1 MTDAVSTS
9 IYGGPPPP
17 AHFNIAQACLR
28 KQATASPDKAALVVA
43 HDPADGSADEVW
55 TYARLEDAVLR
66 VSTVLL
72 AMGVKKG
79 DRILLRLGN
88 TAGMAITFLAA
99 TAIGAIAIPL
109 SSQLTGADIAFMAA
123 DTEPALIV
131 VASGLPIGDAARDR
145 RVVDEADL
153 LARAEPADRA
163 AYLDTACDDPAYLV
177 YTSGAT
183 SRPKGVLHA
192 QRALWGRRPMYAGWY
207 GISATDIVLH
217 AGTLNWTYTL
227 GTGLLD
233 PLVNGATGVVFTG
246 DRRPDIWPA
255 LIDRFQATLFAAV
268 PTVYRQIRKYCAMS
282 PSAVPTL
289 RHGLA
294 AGEPL
299 RPEIANAWHQATG
312 RRIFEAFGMSEVS
325 TYISTPPTEIPR
337 PGSPGRPQ
345 DGRAV
350 AILPLEEGTGSIGR
364 GETGL
369 IAVHRS
375 DPALMIGY
383 WNRPDEDPFRG
394 DWFVTGDLAV
404 MDEDGYVWPKGRG
417 DDVMKVMGYRVS
429 AAEVEDVLCAAP
441 GVAEAAVVAIEPRTG
456 VSVIRACVVAQDGAA
471 LAPEKVLE
479 FARSRLAAYKV
490 PHEIVVT
497 GALPRTAN
505 GKIQRAKLRDPIA

>member
-1 MTDAVSTS
+1 MTDAVSAS
-9 IYGGPPPP
+9 VYGGPPPP

-28 KQATASPDKAALVVA
+28 YQTGASPDKPALVVA

-109 SSQLTGADIAFMAA
+109 SSQLTGADIAFMAE

-131 VASGLPIGDAARDR
+131 VASDLPIGDAGRDR
-145 RVVDEADL
+145 RVVEEANL
-153 LARAEPADRA
+153 LARAETADRA

-183 SRPKGVLHA
+183 SRPKGVLHG

-207 GISATDIVLH
+207 GICATDIVLH

-268 PTVYRQIRKYCAMS
+268 PTVYRQILKYCAMS

-325 TYISTPPTEIPR
+325 TYISTPPTETPR

-350 AILPLEEGTGSIGR
+350 AILPLEEGTKPIGR

-441 GVAEAAVVAIEPRTG
+441 GVAEVAVVAIEPRTG